1 MQTSILAAVFLGLV
15 GLSGCAKIHYPSYY
29 TLNIPSPVSGSSH
42 ANPISGTVTV
52 REFRSPQYLRQ
63 GPIAYRPQPEQIAF
77 YDFHYWAE
85 DPRKV
90 ATQAMIRELQT
101 QGIFKSS
108 ELYDGRGTPE
118 FLVTGSLDQL
128 EEVDRGTS
136 VSVTVGL
143 SAKLQDLKTGETVW
157 SESSSKTTTVE
168 QHSISGLVAEMS
180 RDLSETVKRLVSSM
194 AKHVS
199 SRSVSSR

>member
-1 MQTSILAAVFLGLV
+1 MKKSILAAVFLGLV
-15 GLSGCAKIHYPSYY
+15 GLSGCAKVHYPSYY

-42 ANPISGTVTV
+42 ANAISGTVAV

-63 GPIAYRPQPEQIAF
+63 GPIAYRTEPEQIAF

-90 ATQAMIRELQT
+90 VTAAVIRELQT
-101 QGIFKSS
+101 QGIFESA
-108 ELYDGRGTPE
+108 ELYEGRGTSE

-128 EEVDRGTS
+128 EEVDRGAS

-157 SESSSKTTTVE
+157 SESASKTTTLD

-180 RDLSETVKRLVSSM
+180 RDLSATVKQLVSSIE
-194 AKHVS
+194 KQVS